1 MELQVDDIVGGTV
14 NCLRLTGRLD
24 APGADQIGLRFTAA
38 ATAPGRHAVVDLS
51 GVSFVASMGIRLLI
65 ATARAAR
72 TRGSMF
78 LMFGAPELVQAVLT
92 DAAIDQIIP
101 LFPTEAEALK
111 SLPGQ

>member
-1 MELQVDDIVGGTV
+1 MELQVDDIGGAI

-24 APGADQIGLRFTAA
+24 APGADRIGLRFTAA
-38 ATAPGRHAVVDLS
+38 GSAPGRHVLVDLS
-51 GVSFVASMGIRLLI
+51 GVDFLASMGIRLLI

-72 TRGSMF
+72 ARDSMF
-78 LMFGAPELVQAVLT
+78 VMFGAQELVQTVLT

-111 SLPGQ
+111 CLPGQ